1 MDYLKLAN
9 HPLLWIAST
18 VAVSIVVVQSLI
30 FAIKSCKVGK
40 TMGITDKQIK
50 SAVKSSAISA
60 IGPSMTI
67 FAGMV
72 SLIVTMGGR
81 IAWMRLSFI
90 GSVIF
95 ESMSAGFGT
104 DALGITLGSPE
115 MTKLA
120 FTNAVWTM
128 ILGSL
133 GWIIFTLLFGHKLDK
148 ITNVISSGKKSFI
161 PIISLGAMLGSF
173 AYLNADRV
181 LRFDNGTIACISGM
195 AIMVILCMLEKKK
208 NIKWL
213 REWGLTIS
221 MFSGMIIASVI

>member
-9 HPLLWIAST
+9 HPLLW
-18 VAVSIVVVQSLI
+18 VVVQSLI

-72 SLIVTMGGR
+72 SLIVTMGGP

>member
-1 MDYLKLAN
+1 MDSEYN
-9 HPLLWIAST
+9 S
-18 VAVSIVVVQSLI
+18 VSIVVVQSLI

-72 SLIVTMGGR
+72 SLIVTMGGP

-195 AIMVILCMLEKKK
+195 AIMVILCILEKKK
-208 NIKWL
+208 KYKMAKRVGAYNIN
-213 REWGLTIS
+213 
-221 MFSGMIIASVI
+221 V

>member
-72 SLIVTMGGR
+72 SLIVTMGGP

-95 ESMSAGFGT
+95 ESMSAGFG
-104 DALGITLGSPE
+104 
-115 MTKLA
+115 
-120 FTNAVWTM
+120 TM

>member
-72 SLIVTMGGR
+72 SLIVTMGGP

-195 AIMVILCMLEKKK
+195 AIMCLKRRKI
-208 NIKWL
+208 
-213 REWGLTIS
+213 
-221 MFSGMIIASVI
+221 

>member
-72 SLIVTMGGR
+72 SLIVTMGGP

-148 ITNVISSGKKSFI
+148 I
-161 PIISLGAMLGSF
+161 
-173 AYLNADRV
+173 
-181 LRFDNGTIACISGM
+181 
-195 AIMVILCMLEKKK
+195 
-208 NIKWL
+208 
-213 REWGLTIS
+213 
-221 MFSGMIIASVI
+221 

>member
-72 SLIVTMGGR
+72 SLIVTMGGP

-133 GWIIFTLLFGHKLDK
+133 GWIIFTLLVGHKLDK